1 MGSMFTMVHSLQM
14 IMVYSYMAVSLPANV
29 VLVMTQMN
37 IIAQFNYLPTE

>member
-1 MGSMFTMVHSLQM
+1 MGSMFTMVHSFQM
-14 IMVYSYMAVSLPANV
+14 MMVYSYMAVSLPANV